1 MSSSSAISR
10 GRAVPIPA
18 TSSSNA
24 SSIRLR
30 RARALSGVVL
40 PSSERSR
47 RGSLA
52 RFRFPSSR
60 SNSSPATCAKASDG
74 DDAKPKKAAPKK
86 KKTAAAKKV
95 DEAAVEVEPTVDGEP
110 SVVEPA
116 VVEPAAEL
124 TEEKKKKLAERSI
137 DSALAEHED
146 DWNDARA
153 SREPDASSDDATAS
167 SSARPEVS
175 GEEEEEAEVIEAEV
189 DAVKSRL
196 LDSFYGTNRGLS
208 ASSKT
213 RAEVNELISRL
224 EAMNPTPSPS
234 YELAALSGK
243 WRLVYTSN
251 SEVMFLLA
259 AENLPGLNVGDITQT
274 IDGVGG
280 RVENRVAFSAPM
292 VESSVSANAS
302 FEVRSPKRL
311 QVKFNEAGVETP
323 TIIADVFQYMSLPMT
338 VDVMGQSIDT
348 APLADL
354 MQPFQSGLT
363 DALNGVKSAVSGL
376 PSLKVPLPESASPG
390 SEAWLLTTYLD
401 GDLRVA
407 RGDGGSVFVL
417 TKVNDPPKYGN

>member
-1 MSSSSAISR
+1 MR
-10 GRAVPIPA
+10 Q
-18 TSSSNA
+18 
-24 SSIRLR
+24 
-30 RARALSGVVL
+30 ARSLSGVVL

-86 KKTAAAKKV
+86 KKKMVAAKKA
-95 DEAAVEVEPTVDGEP
+95 DEAAVEVEPTVDG
-110 SVVEPA
+110 EPA

-137 DSALAEHED
+137 DSAFAEHED

-175 GEEEEEAEVIEAEV
+175 GEEEEEAEV

-213 RAEVNELISRL
+213 RAEANELISRL

-348 APLADL
+348 APLANL

-363 DALNGVKSAVSGL
+363 DALNGVKSAMSGL

>member
-1 MSSSSAISR
+1 MR
-10 GRAVPIPA
+10 Q
-18 TSSSNA
+18 
-24 SSIRLR
+24 
-30 RARALSGVVL
+30 ARSLSGVVL

-86 KKTAAAKKV
+86 KKKMVAAKKA
-95 DEAAVEVEPTVDGEP
+95 DEAAVEVEPTLDG
-110 SVVEPA
+110 EPA

-137 DSALAEHED
+137 DSAFAEHED

-153 SREPDASSDDATAS
+153 SREPDASIDDATAS

-175 GEEEEEAEVIEAEV
+175 GEEEEEEEEAEV

-213 RAEVNELISRL
+213 RAEANELISRL

-348 APLADL
+348 APLANL

-363 DALNGVKSAVSGL
+363 DALNGVKSAMSGL

>member
-1 MSSSSAISR
+1 M
-10 GRAVPIPA
+10 
-18 TSSSNA
+18 
-24 SSIRLR
+24 R

-86 KKTAAAKKV
+86 KKKMVAAKKA
-95 DEAAVEVEPTVDGEP
+95 DEAAVEVEPTVDG
-110 SVVEPA
+110 EPA

-137 DSALAEHED
+137 DSAFAEHED

-175 GEEEEEAEVIEAEV
+175 GEEEEEEEEAEV

-213 RAEVNELISRL
+213 RAEANELISRL

-348 APLADL
+348 APLANL

-363 DALNGVKSAVSGL
+363 DALNGVKSAMSGL

>member
-24 SSIRLR
+24 SSLRLR
-30 RARALSGVVL
+30 QARALSGVVL

-86 KKTAAAKKV
+86 KKKTAAAKKA
-95 DEAAVEVEPTVDGEP
+95 DEAAVEVEPTVDG
-110 SVVEPA
+110 EPA

-137 DSALAEHED
+137 DSAFAEHED

-175 GEEEEEAEVIEAEV
+175 GEEEEEEEAEV

-213 RAEVNELISRL
+213 RAEANELISRL

-311 QVKFNEAGVETP
+311 QVKFDEAGVETP
-323 TIIADVFQYMSLPMT
+323 TIVADVFQYMSLPMT

-348 APLADL
+348 APLANL

-363 DALNGVKSAVSGL
+363 DALNGVKSAMSGL

>member
-74 DDAKPKKAAPKK
+74 DDAKPKKTAPKK
-86 KKTAAAKKV
+86 KKTAAKKKKV
-95 DEAAVEVEPTVDGEP
+95 DEAAVEAEPTVDGD
-110 SVVEPA
+110 PA

-292 VESSVSANAS
+292 LESSVSANAS

-311 QVKFNEAGVETP
+311 QVKFDEAGVETP
-323 TIIADVFQYMSLPMT
+323 TIVADVFQYMSLPMT

-401 GDLRVA
+401 GDLRIA

-417 TKVNDPPKYGN
+417 TKVNDPPKYGNY

>member
-1 MSSSSAISR
+1 MR
-10 GRAVPIPA
+10 Q
-18 TSSSNA
+18 
-24 SSIRLR
+24 
-30 RARALSGVVL
+30 ARSLSGVVL

-86 KKTAAAKKV
+86 KKKMVAAKKA
-95 DEAAVEVEPTVDGEP
+95 DEAAVEVEPTLDG
-110 SVVEPA
+110 EPA

-137 DSALAEHED
+137 DSAFAEHED

-175 GEEEEEAEVIEAEV
+175 GEEEEEEEAEV

-213 RAEVNELISRL
+213 RAEANELISRL

-348 APLADL
+348 APLANL

-363 DALNGVKSAVSGL
+363 DALNGVKSAMSGL

>member
-1 MSSSSAISR
+1 M
-10 GRAVPIPA
+10 
-18 TSSSNA
+18 
-24 SSIRLR
+24 R

-86 KKTAAAKKV
+86 KKKTGAAKKA
-95 DEAAVEVEPTVDGEP
+95 DEAAVEVEPTVDG
-110 SVVEPA
+110 EPA

-137 DSALAEHED
+137 DSAFAEHED

-175 GEEEEEAEVIEAEV
+175 GEEEEEEEAEV

-213 RAEVNELISRL
+213 RAEANELISRL

-311 QVKFNEAGVETP
+311 QVKFDEAGVETP
-323 TIIADVFQYMSLPMT
+323 TIVADVFQYMSLPMT

-348 APLADL
+348 APLANL

>member
-1 MSSSSAISR
+1 M
-10 GRAVPIPA
+10 
-18 TSSSNA
+18 
-24 SSIRLR
+24 
-30 RARALSGVVL
+30 
-40 PSSERSR
+40 
-47 RGSLA
+47 
-52 RFRFPSSR
+52 
-60 SNSSPATCAKASDG
+60 
-74 DDAKPKKAAPKK
+74 
-86 KKTAAAKKV
+86 
-95 DEAAVEVEPTVDGEP
+95 EVEPTVDG
-110 SVVEPA
+110 EPA

-153 SREPDASSDDATAS
+153 SREPNASSDDATAS

-175 GEEEEEAEVIEAEV
+175 GEEEDEEEAEV

-292 VESSVSANAS
+292 LESSVSANAS

-311 QVKFNEAGVETP
+311 QVKFDEAGVETP
-323 TIIADVFQYMSLPMT
+323 TIVADVFQYVSLPMT

-401 GDLRVA
+401 GDLRIA

-417 TKVNDPPKYGN
+417 TKVNDPPKYSN

>member
-74 DDAKPKKAAPKK
+74 DDAKPKKTAPKK
-86 KKTAAAKKV
+86 KKTAAKKKKV
-95 DEAAVEVEPTVDGEP
+95 DEAAVEVEPTVDG
-110 SVVEPA
+110 EPA

-153 SREPDASSDDATAS
+153 SREPNASSDDATAS

-175 GEEEEEAEVIEAEV
+175 GEEKDEEEAEV

-292 VESSVSANAS
+292 LESSVSANAS

-311 QVKFNEAGVETP
+311 QVKFDEAGVETP
-323 TIIADVFQYMSLPMT
+323 TIVADVFQYVSLPMT

-390 SEAWLLTTYLD
+390 SEAWLLTTYLV
-401 GDLRVA
+401 GDLRIA

-417 TKVNDPPKYGN
+417 TKVNDPPKYSN

>member
-74 DDAKPKKAAPKK
+74 DDAKPKKTAPKK
-86 KKTAAAKKV
+86 KKTAAKKKKV
-95 DEAAVEVEPTVDGEP
+95 DEAAVEVEPTVDG
-110 SVVEPA
+110 EPA

-153 SREPDASSDDATAS
+153 SREPNASSDDATAS

-175 GEEEEEAEVIEAEV
+175 GEEEDEEEAEV

-292 VESSVSANAS
+292 LESSVSANAS

-311 QVKFNEAGVETP
+311 QVKFDEAGVETP
-323 TIIADVFQYMSLPMT
+323 TIVADVFQYVSLPMT

-401 GDLRVA
+401 GDLRIA

-417 TKVNDPPKYGN
+417 TKVNDPPKYSN

>member
-24 SSIRLR
+24 SSLRLR
-30 RARALSGVVL
+30 QARALSGVVL

-86 KKTAAAKKV
+86 KKKTAAAKKA
-95 DEAAVEVEPTVDGEP
+95 DEAAVEVEPTVDG
-110 SVVEPA
+110 EPA

-137 DSALAEHED
+137 DSAFAEHED

-153 SREPDASSDDATAS
+153 SREPDASFDDATAS

-175 GEEEEEAEVIEAEV
+175 GEEEEEAEV

-213 RAEVNELISRL
+213 RAEANELISRL

-348 APLADL
+348 APLANL